1 MERVTG
7 IGPVSSVWKTDIIT
21 IIRYPRVV
29 NGTLHAKL
37 EASGCGVEFTGGG
50 SVWQEEEE
58 LNINRKGPDFDVQAF

>member
-29 NGTLHAKL
+29 DGTLRLKL
-37 EASGCGVEFTGGG
+37 EASGCEVEFTGGG
-50 SVWQEEEE
+50 GVWQEEEQYK
-58 LNINRKGPDFDVQAF
+58 RPGV